1 MKKIKLSEMK
11 IDELKKFHKDINSGI
26 YDVLSAKQSVNHKKV
41 FRKHISINGKKGSN
55 KMGKYYIM
63 KKNKYII
70 ILIIILLVGCGR
82 KGDLLPPPTLNAD
95 TLNFANEGISH
106 VFIQE

>member
-1 MKKIKLSEMK
+1 
-11 IDELKKFHKDINSGI
+11 
-26 YDVLSAKQSVNHKKV
+26 
-41 FRKHISINGKKGSN
+41 
-55 KMGKYYIM
+55 M

-82 KGDLLPPPTLNAD
+82 KGDLLPPPSLNAD
-95 TLNFANEGISH
+95 TLNFANAGISH